1 LAFPLAAP
9 IIHFPPL
16 WHKGEIKKESACA
29 DAVKAELR
37 GKECVMQDF
46 NAPHKLGEAVPDLIG
61 ENGLPVVK
69 ALTDELIDELG
80 PKILSL
86 FFIFS
91 SFGFCSRGH
100 FPVSA
105 NRMLKVHMYRCRYDD
120 RSVSERPRRLA
131 GQRR

>member
-1 LAFPLAAP
+1 
-9 IIHFPPL
+9 
-16 WHKGEIKKESACA
+16 
-29 DAVKAELR
+29 
-37 GKECVMQDF
+37 MQDF

-105 NRMLKVHMYRCRYDD
+105 NRMLKVHMYRFATMPGACQKGRVVWL
-120 RSVSERPRRLA
+120 VSGSRRHFPCGRPRPRPA
-131 GQRR
+131 G